1 MINPLDFF
9 KVKAGLGKFSA
20 NHPKFF
26 PFMKAVAEAGAR
38 EGTIV
43 EMKVTTPEG
52 KELETNLRLTDEDIE
67 LIRML
72 REIGSG
78 LQKQAAAQAPP
89 QEEPPAESD
98 NGE

>member
-9 KVKAGLGKFSA
+9 KVKAGLGKFAA

-26 PFMKAVAEAGAR
+26 PFMKAVAAAGAK

-78 LQKQAAAQAPP
+78 LQKQAAEAAPP
-89 QEEPPAESD
+89 QDAVPQED
-98 NGE
+98 GQG